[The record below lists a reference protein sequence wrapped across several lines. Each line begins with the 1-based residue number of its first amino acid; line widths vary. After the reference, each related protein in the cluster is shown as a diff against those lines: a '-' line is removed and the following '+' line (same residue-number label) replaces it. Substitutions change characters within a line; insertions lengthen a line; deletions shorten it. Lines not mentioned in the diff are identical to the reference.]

1 MAKKSTTAI
10 DESLVPKPQKTLLE
24 NLSDAGKAEF
34 FGFGTGLRNNFD
46 VPIYIRTKEEIVLP
60 AEKGADQINANIV
73 FGLDRPNNIFSG
85 FGGMKNTH
93 CAAIDIVAGRLG
105 HRAVRNNSK
114 GKLVHVDPNFKL
126 DAARIYLSQ
135 KSNPD
140 GNFGLAAGTVGN
152 TSQEDPRSTV
162 ALKAD
167 TIRIVAR
174 ENIKFVTR
182 TDTENSQGGNTDN
195 TVTSGYGIDL
205 IAMNDDTDMQ
215 PLVKGQNLQRCLKEM
230 LEATHD
236 LRELFKN
243 FLEYNRTFTQAIMSH
258 THYSPFQP
266 SPGAALLTTAPDF
279 TQLIPQGI
287 ETLVNNVTNVESQ
300 LMLQMQKM
308 NAIEQNYLDAPG
320 GAEAVENGKGLFI
333 LSKFNNTN

>member
-10 DESLVPKPQKTLLE
+10 DESLVPKPQKTILE
-24 NLSDAGKAEF
+24 DLPDAGKAEF

-46 VPIYIRTKEEIVLP
+46 VPNYIRTKEEIVLP
-60 AEKGADQINANIV
+60 TEGADQINANIV

-105 HRAVRNNSK
+105 HRAVRNDNK

-140 GNFGLAAGTVGN
+140 GNFGLVAGTVGN

-215 PLVKGQNLQRCLKEM
+215 PLVKGQNLQQCLKEM

-243 FLEYNRTFTQAIMSH
+243 FLEYNRTLTQALMKH
-258 THYSPFQP
+258 THHSPFY
-266 SPGAALLTTAPDF
+266 GRMTLPDF
-279 TQLIPQGI
+279 QTLMPQGT
-287 ETLVNNVTNVESQ
+287 ETLVNVLTNVESQ

-308 NAIEQNYLDAPG
+308 NSIEQNYLDAPG

>member
-10 DESLVPKPQKTLLE
+10 DESLIPKPQKTILE
-24 NLSDAGKAEF
+24 SLSDAGKAEF

-46 VPIYIRTKEEIVLP
+46 VPVLITTKEELVIP
-60 AEKGADQINANIV
+60 EEGGEQINANIV

-105 HRAVRNNSK
+105 HRAVRNNNK

-182 TDTENSQGGNTDN
+182 TDTENSQGGSTDN
-195 TVTSGYGIDL
+195 TVTAGYGIDL

-243 FLEYNRTFTQAIMSH
+243 FLQYNRTLTQALLSH
-258 THYSPFQP
+258 THISPWQP
-266 SPGAALLTTAPDF
+266 SPGVMVLTTAPDF
-279 TQLIPQGI
+279 ENLMPKAL

-308 NAIEQNYLDAPG
+308 NAIEQNYLDASG